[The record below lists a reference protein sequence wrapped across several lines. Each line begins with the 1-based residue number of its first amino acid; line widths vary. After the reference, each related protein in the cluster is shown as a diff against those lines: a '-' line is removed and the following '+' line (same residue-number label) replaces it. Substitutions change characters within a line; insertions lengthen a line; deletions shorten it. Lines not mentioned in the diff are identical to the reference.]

1 MIRIPP
7 SSCAS
12 PSHTLHCGLA
22 TLFYLVVLAPLG
34 QTLPLVSQRWWQY
47 LRVSDT
53 DLLPRPHPAWNAVAM
68 ERHQQACVIFGQHK
82 LEDCSSSRS
91 PGSDMPGCGLGVGQG
106 NSGASHDS
114 PGLESSQLAPPSP
127 SSTEPLLL
135 PTTVDSLDSLLGKLR
150 PVPLPLPQFLLSP
163 TNGWVSQ
170 PQIFSHCSL
179 KT

>member
-106 NSGASHDS
+106 NSGAPHDS
-114 PGLESSQLAPPSP
+114 PGLESSQLAPPPP